1 MIMKPLIKIVVTV
14 ILVFPMVI
22 LASEEYDLTVT
33 IPIRSQGSEI
43 EHKKITFTTYYPR
56 LESLVSAITWDPCT
70 SKGQSPGCNLVN
82 PLHAT
87 NMSVELHAYNA
98 TDMDHLDGCFIKIV
112 LPSAQAA
119 EKISNKAKLLQL
131 AVDSLQLNTRNSAQ
145 YVDCA
150 LRVADEDQST
160 EIGELQLPNYLNPII
175 PMCRPYTPKGHQQA
189 ISSNDLGMDHY
200 RARQWKQAE
209 ALFRQAAEQDCNY
222 LTARTNLASV
232 YALQNQ
238 SQKAQAVLW
247 RSYKLD
253 AKRTLKKLETD
264 SDYRSLKQDINFY
277 SAASPIGI
285 AYRHYC
291 YGTRDPFDI
300 DPQLPDRMVKS
311 GLKKRSGIPYSV
323 ASRYIIEA
331 DFNKNGIA
339 DQVYPLVISHLASVL
354 VLFDGNKL
362 APENCTSTPFAR
374 RDFSSSYKN
383 DPCKIKLIAG
393 AEGAKR
399 GLRLQRQHTS
409 VNRMVC
415 Q

>member
-70 SKGQSPGCNLVN
+70 SKGQSPGCYLVN
-82 PLHAT
+82 PLHAA

-98 TDMDHLDGCFIKIV
+98 TDMDQLDGCFIKII
-112 LPSAQAA
+112 LPRAQTAV
-119 EKISNKAKLLQL
+119 KISNKTKLLQL

-150 LRVADEDQST
+150 LHIADEDQST
-160 EIGELQLPNYLNPII
+160 EIENLQLPKYINPVI
-175 PMCRPYTPKGHQQA
+175 PVCRPYTPKGHQQA

-200 RARQWKQAE
+200 RARQWKKAE
-209 ALFRQAAEQDCNY
+209 ELFRQAAEQDCNY

-232 YALQNQ
+232 YALQKQ
-238 SQKAQAVLW
+238 SNKAQAVLW

-253 AKRTLKKLETD
+253 PERTLKKLETD

-285 AYRHYC
+285 VYRDYC
-291 YGTRDPFDI
+291 FQLRKPADI
-300 DPQLPDRMVKS
+300 HPQLPDLITKS
-311 GLKKRSGIPYSV
+311 GIKKTGKHYSV
-323 ASRYIIEA
+323 ASRYMFEA
-331 DFNKNGIA
+331 DFNKNGMA
-339 DQVYPLVISHLASVL
+339 DQVYPLVVNNLSSIL
-354 VLFDGNKL
+354 VLFDGNQL
-362 APENCTSTPFAR
+362 APDSCTSAPFAR
-374 RDFSSSYKN
+374 RDFSPSHKD
-383 DPCKIKLIAG
+383 DPCKIKLFAG
-393 AEGAKR
+393 AEGEKH
-399 GLRLQRQHTS
+399 GIRLETQNIDI
-409 VNRMVC
+409 NRMVC